1 MTEAECIC
9 TVGKKGACGHVAAL
23 LYTLADLKMR
33 KKVTLPDD
41 VACTSKAQSWH
52 KPRGEKIKGQE
63 VQSLEVVKFAKKRKP
78 NTDHEQEFK
87 AVK

>member
-1 MTEAECIC
+1 
-9 TVGKKGACGHVAAL
+9 
-23 LYTLADLKMR
+23 MR

-63 VQSLEVVKFAKKRKP
+63 VQSLEVVKLAKKRKP
-78 NTDHEQEFK
+78 DTDATYDEQEFK
-87 AVK
+87 L